1 MSAMTSSALREAA
14 RALDARVRVVRAAP
28 ARSSG
33 RYVLYWCTTALRAEE
48 NPAFERAVLAA
59 HKLDQP
65 LLVYHGLSA
74 RYAHANDRMTGFV
87 LEGEPSLREAFCRRG
102 ARYVFALDRGAREA
116 RWLDRV
122 ASEASVVITD
132 EFPVY
137 DVRAWVERFAAR
149 YDGPVLAVDAAC
161 VVPMRSLG
169 RSYERA
175 FAFRERVTP
184 LWKSAVEPIVA
195 LAAPRG
201 WEAADVPLDPAVD
214 TVIDPDAIAD
224 VLASLPI
231 DHSVPRSAV
240 LRGGCER
247 AHERWSE
254 YLQRSID
261 RYALGRNDALDDEGV
276 SRMSAWLHWGMI
288 WAGRLARDAMQRR
301 TEGAD
306 KWLDE
311 LLVWRELAWH
321 YCAHNGGYDRV
332 ETALPAW
339 ALKTLTDRA
348 RPMFSPSELSM
359 ELGETGDALWDAAQ
373 QRLRRDGWLHNN
385 LRMTWGKQIV
395 AWTHDP
401 ARALR
406 ILESLNHRYAIDGRD
421 PASYGGL
428 LWCMGQFDRPHPRS
442 DEWGTV
448 RPRETRVH
456 ARRLDVDAYRAKGA
470 RPGAALGRVL
480 VIGAGIAGA
489 FCARSLIDGGADA
502 RVLEKSAGAGG
513 RIASRRA
520 GEHRFSHGAPLV
532 HSARPWFARW
542 LEMLSEQGALV
553 SLDRARWAARGP
565 MTAVVRSVL
574 ARCADR
580 VSYGVRATAI
590 ERTAEG
596 WRVRDDKGAVHEC
609 ERLVLALPA
618 PQAAQLAATAEGAV
632 NAAAL
637 EALSSVAYDRCLVA
651 MALCEPGDRAL
662 EGDPERRFDD
672 AVVERVF
679 CEPVTVDGAPRVA
692 VTAYATAAFSEAH
705 DVGEGEAPWRDALLD
720 RARSLLELGAAVSA
734 DHKRWRYARVRGE
747 RRACVDG
754 ASFLVMDERRTLF
767 AVGDGVA
774 SLAHGRDAEAAW
786 ASATALASWLLSEEG
801 AR

>member
-1 MSAMTSSALREAA
+1 MSAMTSSALRDAS
-14 RALDARVRVVRAAP
+14 RALEARVRVVRAAP
-28 ARSSG
+28 ARPTG

-102 ARYVFALDRGAREA
+102 ARYVFALDRGERRT
-116 RWLDRV
+116 RWLDQV

-137 DVRAWVERFAAR
+137 EVRAWVERFAAR

-169 RSYERA
+169 RGYERA

-184 LWKSAVEPIVA
+184 LWKSAMAPIEALPAPRAWEGDVA
-195 LAAPRG
+195 L
-201 WEAADVPLDPAVD
+201 DPTVD

-240 LRGGCER
+240 LRGGSER
-247 AHERWSE
+247 ANERWSE
-254 YLQRSID
+254 YLERSID
-261 RYALGRNDALDDEGV
+261 RYAIGRNDALDDEGV

-288 WAGRLARDAMQRR
+288 WAGRLARDATERR

-321 YCAHNGGYDRV
+321 FCAHNAGYDRV
-332 ETALPAW
+332 ETAIPAW

-348 RPMFSPSELSM
+348 RPMFSPSELAM

-373 QRLRRDGWLHNN
+373 QRLRRDGYLHNN

-395 AWTHDP
+395 AWSHDP

-421 PASYGGL
+421 PGSYGGL

-470 RPGAALGRVL
+470 RPGASLGRVL

-513 RIASRRA
+513 RLASRRA
-520 GEHRFSHGAPLV
+520 GAHRFSHGAPLL

-542 LEMLSEQGALV
+542 LSMLSDQGALV
-553 SLDRARWAARGP
+553 SLDRSRWAARGP
-565 MTAVVRSVL
+565 MTAVVRSVIERL
-574 ARCADR
+574 SAR
-580 VSYGVRATAI
+580 VSYGARATSI
-590 ERTAEG
+590 ERTAQG
-596 WRVRDDKGAVHEC
+596 WLVRDDKGCAHPC

-618 PQAAQLAATAEGAV
+618 PQSAQLAATAEAAV
-632 NAAAL
+632 DRAAL

-651 MALCEPGDRAL
+651 MALCEHGDHAL
-662 EGDPERRFDD
+662 DGDPERFFDD
-672 AVVERVF
+672 AEVERVF
-679 CEPVTVDGAPRVA
+679 CEPVTIDGAPRVA
-692 VTAYATAAFSEAH
+692 VTVYATAAFSEAR
-705 DVGEGEAPWRDALLD
+705 DAAEAEASWRDVLLD
-720 RARSLLELGAAVSA
+720 RARALLGLGAVVAA

-747 RRACVDG
+747 ARACDAG
-754 ASFLVMDERRTLF
+754 AAFLALDEGQTLF

-786 ASATALASWLLSEEG
+786 ASGTALASWLLSRAG